1 MISSLEKRIPAE
13 LKTVKKQAGKAILP
27 SPPACRRMRL
37 YRRRAHLLAAQG
49 GMTYTP
55 PSIYEIRR
63 NGNVF
68 PEKFSCW
75 EHEFFEYFAWG
86 KHWGAE
92 GSQSR
97 SGFFD
102 SGSVAASGKS
112 GIKNRI
118 VSEDET
124 VSRKSGSSG
133 KSGDG
138 REAGWFRKSKRR
150 RGNPTGPPP
159 PLQKERC
166 AISRGLAAE
175 GLCCQGATP
184 PRGCAAK
191 GFYRLRG
198 ALRRGGNQARYLLPR
213 TRTAPARAATVIRL
227 SHRPMAAPSA
237 VLGLSVASLPVL
249 PPLLAL
255 GSAAPQTVHLPS
267 L

>member
-1 MISSLEKRIPAE
+1 M
-13 LKTVKKQAGKAILP
+13 P

-63 NGNVF
+63 NSNDF
-68 PEKFSCW
+68 SEKFSCW
-75 EHEFFEYFAWG
+75 EHEFFEYFAWR
-86 KHWGAE
+86 KYWGAE

-112 GIKNRI
+112 GSKNRI

-133 KSGDG
+133 KSGG
-138 REAGWFRKSKRR
+138 GGEAGWIRKSKRR
-150 RGNPTGPPP
+150 RGTLLGPPSAFTDWVPPP

-166 AISRGLAAE
+166 AISRSLATKGLRRR
-175 GLCCQGATP
+175 
-184 PRGCAAK
+184 RGCAAK
-191 GFYRLRG
+191 GLCRQGLLSLKRS
-198 ALRRGGNQARYLLPR
+198 AAKGGNQARGVLPA
-213 TRTAPARAATVIRL
+213 TRTAPARTATVMRL

-237 VLGLSVASLPVL
+237 VLGLSVPLLPVL

>member
-1 MISSLEKRIPAE
+1 MRAKIRSNANAENTNTGRIEKQQ
-13 LKTVKKQAGKAILP
+13 KKAGKAKLP

-63 NGNVF
+63 NSNDF
-68 PEKFSCW
+68 SEKFSCW
-75 EHEFFEYFAWG
+75 EHEFFEYFAWR
-86 KHWGAE
+86 KYWGAE

-112 GIKNRI
+112 GSKNRI

-133 KSGDG
+133 KSGG
-138 REAGWFRKSKRR
+138 GGEAGWIRKSKRR
-150 RGNPTGPPP
+150 RGTLLGPPSAFTDWVPPP

-166 AISRGLAAE
+166 AISRSLAAK
-175 GLCCQGATP
+175 GLRRQGATP

-198 ALRRGGNQARYLLPR
+198 ALRKGGIRPGASCREPERLRPERPR
-213 TRTAPARAATVIRL
+213 
-227 SHRPMAAPSA
+227 S
-237 VLGLSVASLPVL
+237 
-249 PPLLAL
+249 
-255 GSAAPQTVHLPS
+255 
-267 L
+267 